1 MFIKEIRIETVN
13 GLDVVIARTESG
25 ATVRHMN
32 LASRTRGTTLCEI
45 NRDEPRETRFGKA
58 YYVARVICGEVKD
71 GGPRGSGKM
80 VPNATGSMIAEI
92 CDEIDRVAGC

>member
-1 MFIKEIRIETVN
+1 MFIKQVTIETVS
-13 GLDVVIARTESG
+13 GLDVTITRTESG

-32 LASRTRGTTLCEI
+32 LASRTRGTVLCEI

-58 YYVARVICGEVKD
+58 YYVARVICGEVRD

-80 VPNATGSMIAEI
+80 VPNATNSMVTDI